1 MVQIKRS
8 SYYQNYAIV
17 LRSVPFSFGSYLF
30 RAQTPRVG
38 VFSPWTFSSGLKVY
52 FRLAKH

>member
-1 MVQIKRS
+1 ML
-8 SYYQNYAIV
+8 A
-17 LRSVPFSFGSYLF
+17 PFPLVGYLF

-52 FRLAKH
+52 FRLAEHREFAIHLGRPS